1 MYTKLAK
8 QEKERKMRK
17 LIDTTKPNAS

>member
-1 MYTKLAK
+1 MYTKIAR

-17 LIDTTKPNAS
+17 LETTKPNAS